1 MAAPRGSNESN
12 KTSGGL
18 RGAFRRFMGRG
29 ESDSAP
35 SPTPQSPKE
44 KSSSVTTSTKAK
56 STPSRKS
63 SSTQTTTSAKKAPA
77 KKAASSKSPVTKA
90 PAKASSAKP
99 AAKAPAKKTPTAKAP
114 AKKATTSS
122 ATKKAAA
129 SPSKAKKP
137 AAKTPSSA
145 TAKKPATKK
154 PATKKPATKAPTKP
168 ATKPAAKKASAKA
181 PAATATS
188 AKKAPA
194 KKAPAKKAV
203 STTAAK
209 RATSKAPKAASTDS
223 DVGES
228 VKDSDVP
235 EDSVKTPEGVE
246 AGDLSDDS
254 GGEVVDDRQVEEIGA
269 AMLQQVASGELQETL
284 PSGAIVIKSSDEED
298 VPVVSTTITGAT
310 ADPVKDYLK
319 QIGKVALLNAEQE
332 VSLAWRIEAGL
343 FAEEKLS
350 LMTQRDKTT
359 KLARELHEI
368 AKDGQRAKNHLL
380 GANLRLVVSL
390 AKRYTGRGMQFL
402 DLIQEGNLGLI
413 RAVEK
418 FDYTK
423 GFKFSTYATWWIR
436 QAITRAMADQARTI
450 RIPVHMVEV
459 INKLARVQRQ
469 MLQDLG
475 REPTPEE
482 LARELDMTP
491 EKVVEVQKYGREPI
505 SLHTPLGEDGDSEF
519 GDLIEDTEAVV
530 PADAV
535 GFTMLQRQLESL
547 LDSLS
552 EREAGV
558 IRMRFGLGD
567 GMPKTLDQIGDTFG
581 VTRERIRQIESK
593 TMAKLRHPSRSQ
605 ALRDYLE

>member
-1 MAAPRGSNESN
+1 MATRKKNEPGDESPVSTPAEAQAEVGQTPETGAAQAVAKKPLTKAAAAKLAKAEAAAAAGEEKPAPR
-12 KTSGGL
+12 K
-18 RGAFRRFMGRG
+18 RA
-29 ESDSAP
+29 A
-35 SPTPQSPKE
+35 
-44 KSSSVTTSTKAK
+44 STKAK
-56 STPSRKS
+56 
-63 SSTQTTTSAKKAPA
+63 
-77 KKAASSKSPVTKA
+77 
-90 PAKASSAKP
+90 AKP
-99 AAKAPAKKTPTAKAP
+99 AADEHDEHAPGDDTDADDD
-114 AKKATTSS
+114 SDD
-122 ATKKAAA
+122 
-129 SPSKAKKP
+129 
-137 AAKTPSSA
+137 
-145 TAKKPATKK
+145 
-154 PATKKPATKAPTKP
+154 
-168 ATKPAAKKASAKA
+168 AAKKRAASA
-181 PAATATS
+181 
-188 AKKAPA
+188 
-194 KKAPAKKAV
+194 
-203 STTAAK
+203 
-209 RATSKAPKAASTDS
+209 
-223 DVGES
+223 
-228 VKDSDVP
+228 
-235 EDSVKTPEGVE
+235 E
-246 AGDLSDDS
+246 A
-254 GGEVVDDRQVEEIGA
+254 
-269 AMLQQVASGELQETL
+269 L
-284 PSGAIVIKSSDEED
+284 PSGALVLSLVDDDDE
-298 VPVVSTTITGAT
+298 VPVYSSAITGAT

-319 QIGKVALLNAEQE
+319 QIGKVALLNAAEE
-332 VSLAWRIEAGL
+332 VELAMRIEAGL
-343 FAEEKLS
+343 FAEDKMAQMTDAEKKSALG
-350 LMTQRDKTT
+350 
-359 KLARELHEI
+359 RELLWV
-368 AKDGQRAKNHLL
+368 AKDGARAKSHLL

-482 LARELDMTP
+482 LSRELDMTP

-535 GFTMLQRQLESL
+535 GFTMLQKQLESL

-605 ALRDYLE
+605 SLRDYLE